1 MRMRIYSDDRT
12 KVNTKG
18 ERLTLAGKGEFF
30 WVLMGLTLSV
40 QVLTIE
46 VFGVALICRK
56 RGSTKPFS
64 NGQC

>member
-1 MRMRIYSDDRT
+1 MKIRMLIYSDDRT
-12 KVNTKG
+12 KQRECG
-18 ERLTLAGKGEFF
+18 EGSPGNVRASGLTGI
-30 WVLMGLTLSV
+30 TLSV

-46 VFGVALICRK
+46 VFEVALNCRK